1 MRRVKRDK
9 VVGRVNTLP
18 MGVRRVKKWVGPR
31 EWGGAKFSSSLP
43 SRIYSDRLR
52 RPNSASNCQGRH
64 SALSFHPKPER
75 SLGYELL
82 SPVIKHSLFIPSRMT
97 EKGNQQVFSYAPCFH
112 VMYLS

>member
-1 MRRVKRDK
+1 M
-9 VVGRVNTLP
+9 GRVNTLP
-18 MGVRRVKKWVGPR
+18 MGVGRVKKWVGPR

-43 SRIYSDRLR
+43 SMIYSDK
-52 RPNSASNCQGRH
+52 RPNSASNCQDRH
-64 SALSFHPKPER
+64 SAFSFHPKPER
-75 SLGYELL
+75 SLGYELS